1 MRRIAIAL
9 TLLVVV
15 ALLHAC
21 AADAPTTPPPG
32 GGGGGGSSSGLTIQL
47 FTSDANP
54 KAGNCTLV
62 EAVVTLNGNPV
73 PDGTGVS
80 FTTDFGTFSQNGLP
94 SVSVVTTNDTA
105 VTALCG
111 SAAGSAKVKAT
122 VTVSGKTA
130 SANLTIVFQA
140 DQGSGPEVLSC
151 APSLG
156 STAGGELI
164 TLNGQRFT
172 GTVATTRVQ
181 FTANGI
187 TKDGVVTS
195 VSPTAITVTTP
206 AFPELSAPNTP
217 TQVTVTLGTNQPT
230 PTVLSLPNCF
240 AFGTTPS
247 NTPTITALLP
257 SQGTKEGGT
266 RVTIIGSGFST
277 SGVQVFFADREATVV
292 STTFS
297 QIVVLSPKS
306 FGAGEETVAVTVKN
320 INSGTVSGGAN
331 FRYTPSVTIVSASN
345 LTQSAI
351 GPFTPV
357 TIFGQG
363 FQAPVAVSLAG
374 IAAGPIQSVSATEIV
389 VFPGSPLVSSCAD
402 ISGPISVVNINTG
415 DGATADGL
423 IFHYVVEKPTIN
435 GVSPANSCPTTL
447 PTDPCPN
454 GGVGGGQVIVTGS
467 GFSAN
472 VDVKFGAQT
481 AFLVGGHTSNTI
493 TVTAPITTSAA
504 PTCTAG
510 NPAGT
515 HQVVSTVDVTVTNS
529 GTGCAVTAAQAFQ
542 YVMPCVVPAP

>member
-111 SAAGSAKVKAT
+111 PAAGSAKVKAT
-122 VTVSGKTA
+122 ATVSGKAA
-130 SANLTIVFQA
+130 SATLTIVFQA

-195 VSPTAITVTTP
+195 VSPGAITVTTP

-217 TQVTVTLGTNQPT
+217 TQITVTMGTNQPT

-240 AFGTTPS
+240 SFGTQASSTPF
-247 NTPTITALLP
+247 ITALLP

-277 SGVQVFFADREATVV
+277 AGVQVFFADREATVV

-306 FGAGEETVAVTVKN
+306 FGIGQETVAVTVKN

-331 FRYTPSVTIVSASN
+331 FRYTPSVTVTALN
-345 LTQSAI
+345 NHTQPFG
-351 GPFTPV
+351 GPYVPV

-363 FQAPVAVSLAG
+363 FQAPVSVGLAG
-374 IAAGPIQSVSATEIV
+374 WTATVQSVSATEIV
-389 VFPGSPLVSSCAD
+389 VLPGTPISSGCSD
-402 ISGPISVVNINTG
+402 ISGPASVVNINTG
-415 DGATADGL
+415 DGAEGGVFIYHVD
-423 IFHYVVEKPTIN
+423 KPTIN
-435 GVSPANSCPTTL
+435 GVTPGNSCPTTL

-454 GGVGGGQVIVTGS
+454 GGVGGIPVTITGT
-467 GFSAN
+467 GFTST
-472 VDVKFGAQT
+472 VDVKFGGQT
-481 AFLVGGHTSNTI
+481 AFQTGGHTSNSI
-493 TVTAPITTSAA
+493 TVTAPITNSAA

-515 HQVVSTVDVTVTNS
+515 HQIVSTVDVTVTNIE
-529 GTGCAVTAAQAFQ
+529 TTCPVTAAQAFQ